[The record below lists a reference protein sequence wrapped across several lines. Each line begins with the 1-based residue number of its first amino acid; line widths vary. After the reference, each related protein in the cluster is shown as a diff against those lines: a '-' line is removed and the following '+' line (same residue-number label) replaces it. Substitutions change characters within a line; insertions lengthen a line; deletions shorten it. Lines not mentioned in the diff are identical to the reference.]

1 MSYTI
6 TYSREA
12 ARQMAGLGKRDIRT
26 ARRIIGVIEKMAAD
40 PFAGDVKRLRGAP
53 WYRRRVGDW
62 RIIFAVDGDRLVVE
76 IVRVAHRREVYR

>member
-1 MSYTI
+1 VSYTI

>member
-12 ARQMAGLGKRDIRT
+12 ARQMARLGKRDRRT
-26 ARRIIGVIEKMAAD
+26 AQRITRAIEAMAAD
-40 PFAGDVKRLRGAP
+40 PFSGDVKRMKGAP

-76 IVRVAHRREVYR
+76 IIRVAHRREAYR